1 MTRSELNIIF
11 YLPFENNNLEEADK
25 LWVLNFQSILKISL
39 ERIIQQKIYIYNP
52 LVDSNEFENYALET
66 QNNAV
71 FIQFI
76 INEDYIHES
85 LIQKQKNQFNH
96 KVFQLNCC
104 PLNDFIP
111 ANDEIISMNL
121 YDEKNRAKINLS
133 KGFEKIID
141 DSIWLKITDLS
152 YDIKD
157 FFSNT
162 ISPDKIKTTIYLAQA
177 NEDLQSER
185 ETILREFKHLGYHI
199 LPENNFPSDTS
210 QYKLFV
216 KQNLDKSDFSIHLIG
231 NKYEPV
237 LKELNI
243 SVTEIQNDLF
253 NQHIQTSGEKTIQRF
268 VWIPPNFR
276 AESEKQRLYVENFK
290 RNVDFLENT
299 EIIQTPIEVFKSI
312 VKRKIDNRKIQSQSK
327 KLTNDT
333 FAKKAKRVYFIHT
346 NINES
351 ERLNII
357 KYLANNSLEVVELGT
372 AEKKIHL
379 IKSHQNYLKSA
390 DAILI
395 YYPEENPY
403 WLKSKLSDLK
413 KAPGFGK
420 KEPYMAKAIVT
431 NEHNKPPLDPEM
443 ENILMIYQENKDIS
457 SWLKPFTEKI
467 IKK

>member
-1 MTRSELNIIF
+1 MTRNELNIIF
-11 YLPFENNNLEEADK
+11 YLPFENNNLDETDK
-25 LWVLNFQSILKISL
+25 LWVLNFQTILKISL
-39 ERIIQQKIYIYNP
+39 DRIIQQKINIYNP
-52 LVDSNEFENYALET
+52 LVDSDEFKNYGLET

-96 KVFQLNCC
+96 KVFQLNCY
-104 PLNDFIP
+104 PLKDFIP
-111 ANDEIISMNL
+111 ANDEIIPINF
-121 YDEKNRAKINLS
+121 YDEKNRAKIDLS
-133 KGFEKIID
+133 KGFEKITD

-177 NEDLQSER
+177 NDDLQNER
-185 ETILREFKHLGYHI
+185 ETILREFKHLGYHL
-199 LPENNFPSDTS
+199 LPENNFPSDTNE
-210 QYKLFV
+210 YKLFV
-216 KQNLDKSDFSIHLIG
+216 KHNLVKSDFSIHLIG

-253 NQHIQTSGEKTIQRF
+253 NQHIQTSSEKTNQRF
-268 VWIPPNFR
+268 VWIPQNFR

-290 RNVDFLENT
+290 HNVEFLENT

-312 VKRKIDNRKIQSQSK
+312 VKRKIDNSKTQSENPD
-327 KLTNDT
+327 NDT
-333 FAKKAKRVYFIHT
+333 HAKKAKRVYFIHT

-351 ERLNII
+351 ERLDII
-357 KYLANNSLEVVELGT
+357 NYLDNNSLEVVELGK

-379 IKSHQNYLKSA
+379 IKRHQNYLKSA

-420 KEPYMAKAIVT
+420 KEPYLAKAIVT
-431 NEHNKPPLDPEM
+431 YEHNNKPPLDPEM
-443 ENILMIYQENKDIS
+443 EDILMIYQENKDIS